1 MDKNKINDLNSL
13 LTEAEVD
20 AKLNSLLKS
29 LEEELEAEGTED
41 REPEEVD
48 AAKVDIEPVGT
59 EDEKKAEDISAE
71 VNEAAVSEEV
81 LEPNASTVDAVAQ
94 GVAGDGIA
102 SPVVGSNI
110 ENEDE
115 TKIDTET
122 EVKPDGTIEVEVEV
136 KPEDEEVV
144 DTTEVEKRAIDIDPL
159 KVVEEEL
166 SSIFAILK
174 GQTLTES
181 EGEEAVKDGEQ
192 DIEDAAKKDVDVV
205 EFKNE
210 KDTADDENDSEGQ
223 AHEIKVDSDAT
234 EDKKEPESDGEK
246 VADELADELEAG
258 MVKEELE
265 AEGTEDREP
274 KEATAAQME
283 VEPVGTEDEKKA
295 EDVSIEENAT
305 LDEILDFLNEQET
318 YEDFEYVIE
327 NILNEEEVA
336 TVLNEFVPLNMLR
349 PVRAIRDSK
358 VGNWTRRMFDGT
370 NTAISKYV
378 KNQKAADTFDRRKDA
393 ADIKAKNKELKKE
406 EKEYKKQD
414 AAYNRDYKKGL
425 KKFMKEKYK
434 KQDDGTG
441 KKVRPTFSD
450 DEVKKFKTT
459 YDNDF
464 KTNHA
469 TEAAALET
477 KKAALKTKQE
487 NNKNLKTA
495 YNDKYSDKAY
505 KEKMDMLKKQSDD
518 KYKEKKEAQYKARV
532 EKSKQALKDKGLDV
546 SQLGESLTDFEILTW
561 LNESGYE
568 PSLENLFIIKEELEA
583 EGTEDR
589 EPKEATAAQMEV
601 EPVGTDEGE
610 EAEDIDETVNEEYI
624 DNVLEE
630 ALKDIIED
638 ATKRGKAK
646 KRIRTAFRANA
657 DKYDLIKKQ
666 GLLSDEGMNAYESLT
681 DEEKKEYHKFSNSGI
696 KELKKVYDKKKNI
709 ELSKIKADRSR
720 KKLESLKEAF
730 EAGSAYYSTPE
741 RVQELQEM
749 IAVSLAKENNDILFQ
764 EMSKCTQ
771 LAESFKN
778 RLLHKYSIISENRTA
793 EFLQSI
799 LESEACMDAV
809 KDEMPEEVDADK
821 LNVSPVG
828 SEDEKKAEDID
839 VESLEES
846 LTDFELLQVLDESG
860 YEPSLENL
868 SILKEY
874 LLNEGKLKKAL
885 TAAAIGTGLV
895 LGGASSTPD
904 IKHNIEEVQNDKAEL
919 EKQTKEAEQKFNLSG
934 AKQQL
939 ESEKI
944 NQEHVKNKTANL
956 TGNEKLVGEDGNVYS
971 LASKTEA
978 ENRVKEAQANLDK
991 TNANISSY
999 TASAKNDLEDSH
1011 KGLAKSIGH
1020 GAAKSLGGAGLAAA
1034 GAAAAKIADKIEEKK
1049 KAKRELG
1056 KKNSKRY

>member
-258 MVKEELE
+258 MV
-265 AEGTEDREP
+265 
-274 KEATAAQME
+274 
-283 VEPVGTEDEKKA
+283 
-295 EDVSIEENAT
+295 
-305 LDEILDFLNEQET
+305 
-318 YEDFEYVIE
+318 
-327 NILNEEEVA
+327 
-336 TVLNEFVPLNMLR
+336 
-349 PVRAIRDSK
+349 
-358 VGNWTRRMFDGT
+358 
-370 NTAISKYV
+370 
-378 KNQKAADTFDRRKDA
+378 
-393 ADIKAKNKELKKE
+393 
-406 EKEYKKQD
+406 
-414 AAYNRDYKKGL
+414 
-425 KKFMKEKYK
+425 
-434 KQDDGTG
+434 
-441 KKVRPTFSD
+441 
-450 DEVKKFKTT
+450 
-459 YDNDF
+459 
-464 KTNHA
+464 
-469 TEAAALET
+469 
-477 KKAALKTKQE
+477 
-487 NNKNLKTA
+487 
-495 YNDKYSDKAY
+495 
-505 KEKMDMLKKQSDD
+505 
-518 KYKEKKEAQYKARV
+518 
-532 EKSKQALKDKGLDV
+532 
-546 SQLGESLTDFEILTW
+546 
-561 LNESGYE
+561 
-568 PSLENLFIIKEELEA
+568 KEELEA

-1056 KKNSKRY
+1056 KKIAKGTN

>member
-41 REPEEVD
+41 REPEEAD
-48 AAKVDIEPVGT
+48 AAKVDVEPVGT

-122 EVKPDGTIEVEVEV
+122 EVKPDGAIEVEV
-136 KPEDEEVV
+136 KPEDEEAV
-144 DTTEVEKRAIDIDPL
+144 DTTEVEKPAIDIDPL

-283 VEPVGTEDEKKA
+283 VEPVGT
-295 EDVSIEENAT
+295 
-305 LDEILDFLNEQET
+305 
-318 YEDFEYVIE
+318 
-327 NILNEEEVA
+327 
-336 TVLNEFVPLNMLR
+336 
-349 PVRAIRDSK
+349 
-358 VGNWTRRMFDGT
+358 
-370 NTAISKYV
+370 
-378 KNQKAADTFDRRKDA
+378 
-393 ADIKAKNKELKKE
+393 
-406 EKEYKKQD
+406 
-414 AAYNRDYKKGL
+414 
-425 KKFMKEKYK
+425 
-434 KQDDGTG
+434 
-441 KKVRPTFSD
+441 
-450 DEVKKFKTT
+450 
-459 YDNDF
+459 
-464 KTNHA
+464 
-469 TEAAALET
+469 
-477 KKAALKTKQE
+477 
-487 NNKNLKTA
+487 
-495 YNDKYSDKAY
+495 
-505 KEKMDMLKKQSDD
+505 
-518 KYKEKKEAQYKARV
+518 
-532 EKSKQALKDKGLDV
+532 
-546 SQLGESLTDFEILTW
+546 
-561 LNESGYE
+561 
-568 PSLENLFIIKEELEA
+568 
-583 EGTEDR
+583 
-589 EPKEATAAQMEV
+589 
-601 EPVGTDEGE
+601 DEGE
-610 EAEDIDETVNEEYI
+610 EAEDISIEELWHIVRDCSDEEFNELCESILSVEQIDAILQYDNILTEDLVRAGENARDVIAATRERDRQLNQSYKDEVAKLRKSGTTDSIEKIKLLQQHRKEQLAKNKLERYKQRRTYGQRSLIRKIGTAIAKKSGKQYDLYNDKGENISKNPATDKDGNKIVKNSEPKVNPDVAKEYKNALNKEDQEIVDTAGTNTDNNESLNYTEENNILQEKSPVDFVGLHVDKKTKNVNTVMGSN
-624 DNVLEE
+624 DKN
-630 ALKDIIED
+630 KDLVV
-638 ATKRGKAK
+638 TKRTQNNVGAKERALAVADPVASTNNNGK
-646 KRIRTAFRANA
+646 IRT
-657 DKYDLIKKQ
+657 
-666 GLLSDEGMNAYESLT
+666 
-681 DEEKKEYHKFSNSGI
+681 
-696 KELKKVYDKKKNI
+696 
-709 ELSKIKADRSR
+709 
-720 KKLESLKEAF
+720 LKEAF

-821 LNVSPVG
+821 LNVSPAG

-846 LTDFELLQVLDESG
+846 LTDFELLKVLDESG

-874 LLNEGKLKKAL
+874 LLNEGSKSSKNFGRAAL
-885 TAAAIGTGLV
+885 IAAGL
-895 LGGASSTPD
+895 GAT
-904 IKHNIEEVQNDKAEL
+904 
-919 EKQTKEAEQKFNLSG
+919 
-934 AKQQL
+934 
-939 ESEKI
+939 
-944 NQEHVKNKTANL
+944 
-956 TGNEKLVGEDGNVYS
+956 
-971 LASKTEA
+971 
-978 ENRVKEAQANLDK
+978 
-991 TNANISSY
+991 
-999 TASAKNDLEDSH
+999 
-1011 KGLAKSIGH
+1011 
-1020 GAAKSLGGAGLAAA
+1020 SLGGAGVDVAHNIKDLSDINHNITQQQEA
-1034 GAAAAKIADKIEEKK
+1034 
-1049 KAKRELG
+1049 G
-1056 KKNSKRY
+1056 KKMTLQDIKDNKEIKGIAGGIINNKGIEQYLDDKK